1 MSDAVDSW
9 KVRATPG
16 GDMAPFLA
24 TARSA
29 SRRLDALETRAPL
42 ESAAISKGGLRIR
55 DGGSLTVMG
64 GGEVRVQGQG
74 GQEIVFDEGTMFLRR
89 SAADMRYGR
98 VSAGT
103 ATGGQR
109 SAIWIIPPAR
119 DQVGADIENAIIVE
133 GRGVGSSS
141 LGNIFLDT
149 LGELNANTGGEAV
162 IDAGGNAF
170 ILAGGSATVR
180 ATTTLFLN
188 AGASGEAQLNAGGN
202 VFIKAA
208 GTTAAAANCFISTGS
223 GLATLRQVSSS
234 RRYKV
239 DIVDHHSDP
248 AALLALRPVSW
259 RDRAEVEAN
268 PETTN
273 RYVGFIA
280 EEVDELGLT
289 EYVTYNDDGIPE
301 SVAYDRLTVGL
312 LDVVRTQA
320 AQIAWLAEKVAALT
334 GEAMPDHTPAPTAPV
349 RAVLVAPTPNPEP
362 TQEA

>member
-1 MSDAVDSW
+1 MSDSVDSW

-16 GDMAPFLA
+16 GAMAPFLA

-55 DGGSLTVMG
+55 DGGSLTVLD
-64 GGEVRVQGQG
+64 GGEVRVQGQR
-74 GQEIVFDEGTMFLRR
+74 GQEIVFDEGTMFLRH
-89 SAADMRYGR
+89 STTDVRYGR

-103 ATGGQR
+103 AIDGQR
-109 SAIWIIPPAR
+109 SAIWIIPPAK
-119 DQVGADIENAIIVE
+119 DQVGADNENAIIVE
-133 GRGVGSSS
+133 GRGVGSSRVGS
-141 LGNIFLDT
+141 IFFYT
-149 LGELNANTGGEAV
+149 LGDLDATPGRDALINAGRNAV
-162 IDAGGNAF
+162 I
-170 ILAGGSATVR
+170 
-180 ATTTLFLN
+180 
-188 AGASGEAQLNAGGN
+188 NAGGT

-208 GTTAAAANCFISTGS
+208 GTTSAAANCFISSGS
-223 GLATLRQVSSS
+223 GLATLHRVSSS

-259 RDRAEVEAN
+259 RDRAEVEAD

-289 EYVTYNDDGIPE
+289 EYVTYNDAGIPE

-334 GEAMPDHTPAPTAPV
+334 GEAMPDHAPAPTVPV
-349 RAVLVAPTPNPEP
+349 RAVLVAPTPDPEP
-362 TQEA
+362 TQQEV

>member
-16 GDMAPFLA
+16 GAMAPFLA

-55 DGGSLTVMG
+55 DGGSLTVMD
-64 GGEVRVQGQG
+64 GGEVRVQGRG

-89 SAADMRYGR
+89 DAADVRYGR
-98 VSAGT
+98 VSAG
-103 ATGGQR
+103 AAIGGQR
-109 SAIWIIPPAR
+109 SAIWVIPPAR
-119 DQVGADIENAIIVE
+119 DEVGADIENAIIVE
-133 GRGVGSSS
+133 GRGVGSSTV
-141 LGNIFLDT
+141 GNIFLDT
-149 LGELNANTGGEAV
+149 LGELNASSGGDTF
-162 IDAGGNAF
+162 IDAGGMM
-170 ILAGGSATVR
+170 TVR
-180 ATTTLFLN
+180 GTTNLF
-188 AGASGEAQLNAGGN
+188 LNAGGN
-202 VFIKAA
+202 VFIKTA
-208 GTTAAAANCFISTGS
+208 GTTSAAANCFISSVG
-223 GLATLRQVSSS
+223 GLATLFQVSSS

-248 AALLALRPVSW
+248 AALLDMRPVSW
-259 RDRAEVEAN
+259 RDRAEVEAD

-280 EEVDELGLT
+280 EEVDGLGLT
-289 EYVTYNDDGIPE
+289 EYVTYNDAGVPE

-349 RAVLVAPTPNPEP
+349 RAVLVAPTPDLEP
-362 TQEA
+362 TPQEV